1 MSKYLR
7 HNLTSQYLEA
17 AQRMSPRK
25 KRRRIVAY
33 VESYDD
39 ICFWRTILSHYED
52 ETRYFEIMLPSTKT
66 LQHGKKTVLMSSLS
80 SSQLGQNLI
89 ACVDSDYD
97 FLMQG
102 STESSRQMLQSD
114 YVFQTYAYAI
124 ENYMCNPASLHA
136 ACVSATLNDRRIF
149 DFEAF
154 MTRYS
159 EIVYPLFLWHMYF
172 YRHGDFKT
180 FPMKRFN
187 DDTLILD
194 VNIKYPA
201 RTLDNLSYRVRRSVS
216 YWERRFPDYADDM
229 DAFARDLTPLGVTPQ
244 TVYLYMQG
252 HHIMDNVVMRLLTP
266 VCTALRREQEDLIK
280 RKSVHA
286 TQRTNELAG
295 YENSA
300 LPVETV
306 LHKSVDFDGIFL
318 YQWIL
323 DDLNR
328 VFSPQP
334 ATPDIP

>member
-17 AQRMSPRK
+17 ARRMSPRK

-39 ICFWRTILSHYED
+39 ICFWRSVLSQYED
-52 ETRYFEIMLPSTKT
+52 ESRYFEIMLPSTKT
-66 LQHGKKTVLMSSLS
+66 LQHGKKTVLMSSLGS
-80 SSQLGQNLI
+80 AQLGQNLI

-102 STESSRQMLQSD
+102 STDSSRQLMGSD
-114 YVFQTYAYAI
+114 YVFQTYTYAI

-136 ACVSATLNDRRIF
+136 ACVAATLNDRRIF

-159 EIVYPLFLWHMYF
+159 EIVYPLFVWHMYF

-187 DDTLILD
+187 DDTLIHD
-194 VNIKYPA
+194 VSIKTPGQ
-201 RTLDNLSYRVRRSVS
+201 TLDNLAYRVRHAVS
-216 YWERRFPDYADDM
+216 YWERRFPHYAADM
-229 DAFARDLTPLGVTPQ
+229 DGFGQSLARLGVAPQ
-244 TVYLYMQG
+244 NVYLYMQG

-280 RKSVHA
+280 RKSMHA
-286 TQRTNELAG
+286 TQRANELAG

-306 LHKSVDFDGIFL
+306 LRKSVSFNGIFL
-318 YQWIL
+318 YRWIL

-328 VFSPQP
+328 VFSPRE
-334 ATPDIP
+334 T